1 LKLAFDRVKVDALF
15 ATPVIL
21 SRLEEGQEFIDSFL
35 SAVLEEK
42 NYDPQGRKLSN
53 KGGWQSNNILAEN
66 PRLGEYKSFLTSS
79 FSLLYSSILKPD
91 ILSDMKLL
99 NWWANVSGKGGRNAP
114 HTHGTSL
121 FSGVFYLKCP
131 ENGGDIVFYN
141 DFSRDTENGAYTDE
155 LKKAFGLY
163 PTYSYTPTVGS
174 ILLFPSTFLHSVD
187 ENKSNENRVSVSFN
201 FGLH

>member
-1 LKLAFDRVKVDALF
+1 
-15 ATPVIL
+15 
-21 SRLEEGQEFIDSFL
+21 
-35 SAVLEEK
+35 
-42 NYDPQGRKLSN
+42 
-53 KGGWQSNNILAEN
+53 
-66 PRLGEYKSFLTSS
+66 
-79 FSLLYSSILKPD
+79 
-91 ILSDMKLL
+91 MKLL